1 MRPPP
6 KRPAR
11 LPEPGMACARAV
23 FGASYLLA
31 ASGGPAPPGPVEHAD
46 GGVYRGQWAGAR
58 KAGLGVYRYP
68 SGAVYAGQWAD
79 NAKHGAGVYAF
90 PKARA
95 RTLARRPALAPAA
108 ACPARAVPP

>member
-1 MRPPP
+1 
-6 KRPAR
+6 
-11 LPEPGMACARAV
+11 MACARAV

-95 RTLARRPALAPAA
+95 RAQARRPALAPAA